1 MGGKQINFFAT
12 REELADWCSK
22 IESQT
27 SVNYFRFG
35 LFDESVTE
43 VFTSLV
49 SLDGFGFNRTG
60 NTTLGDCFLVVLDGE
75 KPNCEPIP
83 QRKGCIKYSFDQAMN
98 PGSVMF
104 WPGGHYD
111 DTTLLPGC
119 VSTISSSENALKVFG
134 LFRETIRKSSKK
146 VGVYYVGEQ
155 AFELLQNGARLTPLG
170 VRSPREADLRLTGK
184 A

>member
-1 MGGKQINFFAT
+1 MRGKQINFFAT
-12 REELADWCSK
+12 REDLTDWCQN
-22 IESQT
+22 IESRT

-35 LFDESVTE
+35 LFDESVPE

-49 SLDGFGFNRTG
+49 SLDGFGFNGTG
-60 NTTLGDCFLVVLDGE
+60 NTALGDCFLVVLYEE
-75 KPNCEPIP
+75 KANCERIP
-83 QRKGCIKYSFDQAMN
+83 QRKGGIKYSFNQATN

-111 DTTLLPGC
+111 DSTLLPGC
-119 VSTISSSENALKVFG
+119 VSTISSSENSLKVFG
-134 LFRETIRKSSKK
+134 LFRETIRKPSEK

-170 VRSPREADLRLTGK
+170 VRSPREADLRLTG
-184 A
+184 